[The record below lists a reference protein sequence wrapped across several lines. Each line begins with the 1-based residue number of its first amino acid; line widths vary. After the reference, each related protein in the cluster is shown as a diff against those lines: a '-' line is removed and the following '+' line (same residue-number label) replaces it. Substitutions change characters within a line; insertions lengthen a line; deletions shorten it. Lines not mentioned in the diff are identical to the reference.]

1 MAKSYYKY
9 KERDPNAIDYAG
21 ASKELSGGLMDVVT
35 GIEADAD
42 KLTDD
47 IRKARSTAEDGGGTS
62 TSKKAGASTSKKDG
76 TGDGDHDV
84 PMTDDLDVNTV
95 LLGLVDKGQELG
107 LRLKNDH
114 DNGIIGDLAYKQKNE
129 ALAATFKTLK
139 EVSVGAQ
146 ILAKETADG
155 MADGSIDQIQQL
167 DFQELISYSLTDE
180 RVKID
185 IDEDG
190 VGYAYKVDDKGI
202 MIPQTKKTLNQLRN
216 LTQQRFPAYD
226 LQGNVDQIVTNVG
239 KALSTLGGKN
249 KTTYD
254 LLQNEKLSGSVNGGY
269 VTSMMLIDDF
279 ATGLTDTELASI
291 LTAQL
296 GSKYKPVNDPYMLVT
311 VDANGAEV
319 RDQYKILYDKDSS
332 LSGVSAKVAKLTPE
346 QRKAGEDFVQREV
359 LARFNVE
366 KPAAAKPMSDAE
378 RKAAEDRDKNI
389 KAAKSDVTYL
399 RKIFEAKT
407 PEEVSQV
414 LAKYS
419 DQLMDL
425 IPDTE
430 KTGSEFIR
438 AEAVGSGGNRT
449 INVVFKDKYGTTKS
463 RSAGVTIP
471 EKFQDFVDSG
481 GVLITG
487 NENLR
492 TLREEAMAEVPDPSS
507 LVRGN
512 AEGVYEITVLE
523 EQLPSIVTDVTLSDA
538 MDAVMS
544 ALDWTSYANMGR
556 AYSDMSTAAEDMFK
570 KMGFEDYAISQDGDN
585 ILISVDG
592 YDIPAFNMAKTD
604 DASFDGNKHDKRR
617 GDFKRHMSSIYTAL
631 TTGKKVGN
639 GANTNATPT
648 NKSNVL

>member
-95 LLGLVDKGQELG
+95 LLGLVDKGAAFG

-167 DFQELISYSLTDE
+167 DFQELISYNLTDS

-185 IDEDG
+185 IDENG
-190 VGYAYKVDDKGI
+190 VGYAYRVDDKGV
-202 MIPQTKKTLNQLRN
+202 MIPQTKKTMNQLKN

-226 LQGNVDQIVTNVG
+226 LQGNVDQIVANVG

-296 GSKYKPVNDPYMLVT
+296 GSKYKPVNDPYMSVT
-311 VDANGAEV
+311 EDANGVEV
-319 RDQYKILYDKDSS
+319 NDQYKILYEKDSS
-332 LSGVSAKVAKLTPE
+332 PSGVSAKVAKLTPE
-346 QRKAGEDFVQREV
+346 QRKAGEDFVQREI
-359 LARFNVE
+359 LSRFNVE

-378 RKAAEDRDKNI
+378 RKAREERDKI
-389 KAAKSDVTYL
+389 IEAAKADVNNL
-399 RKIFEAKT
+399 KKIFEAKS
-407 PEEVSQV
+407 EDEVESALSA
-414 LAKYS
+414 LAPNVIENLPKNSEFMRLESVVVGNSRSINAIYTNEYGKIIS
-419 DQLMDL
+419 EPIVVK
-425 IPDTE
+425 IPD
-430 KTGSEFIR
+430 
-438 AEAVGSGGNRT
+438 N
-449 INVVFKDKYGTTKS
+449 
-463 RSAGVTIP
+463 
-471 EKFQDFVDSG
+471 FQDFVDEG
-481 GVLITG
+481 GEKLTG
-487 NENLR
+487 NPNLLS
-492 TLREEAMAEVPDPSS
+492 LRKESGVGANDQK
-507 LVRGN
+507 RGDKG
-512 AEGVYEITVLE
+512 GVYEITVLE
-523 EQLPSIVTDVTLSDA
+523 ENIPAFKSAVTLSDA
-538 MDAVMS
+538 MDTVES
-544 ALDWTSYANMGR
+544 ELDWMSYANMGT

-570 KMGFEDYAISQDGDN
+570 KMGFTDYTISQDGN
-585 ILISVDG
+585 KILISVDG
-592 YDIPAFNMAKTD
+592 HDIPAFNMAKTD

-617 GDFKRHMSSIYTAL
+617 GDFQRHMSDIYTAL
-631 TTGKKVGN
+631 TTGKKMGGTVKPAGKPS
-639 GANTNATPT
+639 NTLNATNR
-648 NKSNVL
+648 NKG

>member
-95 LLGLVDKGQELG
+95 LLGLVDKGAAFG
-107 LRLKNDH
+107 LKLKNDH

-129 ALAATFKTLK
+129 ALAATFKTMK

-167 DFQELISYSLTDE
+167 DFQELISYNLTDS

-185 IDEDG
+185 IDENG
-190 VGYAYKVDDKGI
+190 VGYAYRVDDKGV
-202 MIPQTKKTLNQLRN
+202 MIPQTKKTMNQLKN

-296 GSKYKPVNDPYMLVT
+296 GSKYKPVNDPYMSVT
-311 VDANGAEV
+311 VDANGVEV
-319 RDQYKILYDKDSS
+319 NDQYKILYEKNSS

-389 KAAKSDVTYL
+389 KAAKLDITYL

-414 LAKYS
+414 LARYS
-419 DQLMDL
+419 NQLIDL
-425 IPDTE
+425 IPETE
-430 KTGSEFIR
+430 RTGSEFIR
-438 AEAVGSGGNRT
+438 AEAVGTGDNRT
-449 INVVFKDKYGTTKS
+449 INVVFKDKYGTIKS
-463 RSAGVTIP
+463 RPAGVEIP
-471 EKFQDFVDSG
+471 DNFQDFVDSG

-487 NENLR
+487 NNNLR
-492 TLREEAMAEVPDPSS
+492 TLREEAMAEISDPSS
-507 LVRGN
+507 LVRGDKG
-512 AEGVYEITVLE
+512 GVYEITVLE
-523 EQLPSIVTDVTLSDA
+523 ENIPAFKSAVTLAKVDSIIEKE
-538 MDAVMS
+538 
-544 ALDWTSYANMGR
+544 LDDDSYWINSP
-556 AYSDMSTAAEDMFK
+556 YSDMKDTAEQVFAA
-570 KMGFEDYAISQDGDN
+570 MGFEDYTISEDGDN
-585 ILISVDG
+585 ILISVEG
-592 YDIPAFNMAKTD
+592 YDIPAFDTKKNENRD
-604 DASFDGNKHDKRR
+604 HSKRR
-617 GDFKRHMSSIYTAL
+617 GEFKRHLSDIYTAL
-631 TTGKKVGN
+631 TTGKKVGGSGKPADN
-639 GANTNATPT
+639 VENSKKPTPIS
-648 NKSNVL
+648 K

>member
-47 IRKARSTAEDGGGTS
+47 IRKARSAAEDGGGTS

-84 PMTDDLDVNTV
+84 PMTDNLDVNTV
-95 LLGLVDKGQELG
+95 LLGLVDKGAAFG

-129 ALAATFKTLK
+129 AITATFKALK

-146 ILAKETADG
+146 ILAKETAEG

-167 DFQELISYSLTDE
+167 DFQELISYTLTDQ

-190 VGYAYKVDDKGI
+190 VGYAYRVDDKGV

-226 LQGNVDQIVTNVG
+226 LQGNVKTIVDNVG
-239 KALSTLGGKN
+239 EALSTLGGKN

-254 LLQNEKLSGSVNGGY
+254 LLQNEKLSVSVNGGY
-269 VTSMMLIDDF
+269 VTSMNLIDDF
-279 ATGLTDTELASI
+279 ATGLTDTQLASI

-296 GSKYKPVNDPYMLVT
+296 GSKYKPVNDPYMSVT
-311 VDANGAEV
+311 EDANGVEV
-319 RDQYKILYDKDSS
+319 NDQYKILYEKDSS

-378 RKAAEDRDKNI
+378 REAREERGKNI
-389 KAAKSDVTYL
+389 DVVKADVNNL
-399 RKIFEAKT
+399 KKIFEAKS
-407 PEEVSQV
+407 EDEVAEALSAFAPNV
-414 LAKYS
+414 IKNLPKNSEFMRLESAGKGGGIYLIYKDAYGKTVS
-419 DQLMDL
+419 MPIVVK
-425 IPDTE
+425 IPD
-430 KTGSEFIR
+430 
-438 AEAVGSGGNRT
+438 N
-449 INVVFKDKYGTTKS
+449 
-463 RSAGVTIP
+463 
-471 EKFQDFVDSG
+471 FQAFVDEG
-481 GVLITG
+481 GEKLTG
-487 NENLR
+487 NPNLLS
-492 TLREEAMAEVPDPSS
+492 LREES
-507 LVRGN
+507 
-512 AEGVYEITVLE
+512 GVGANDQKKGDLGGTYKIDVLE
-523 EQLPSIVTDVTLSDA
+523 ENIPAFKSAVKLDVA

-544 ALDWTSYANMGR
+544 GLDDWSYANMGN
-556 AYSDMSTAAEDMFK
+556 AYEDMSESAAKMFK
-570 KMGFEDYAISQDGDN
+570 KMEFTDYTISQDGDN

-592 YDIPAFNMAKTD
+592 HDIPAFNMAKTD
-604 DASFDGNKHDKRR
+604 DETFTGNKHDKRR
-617 GDFKRHMSSIYTAL
+617 GDFKRHMSDIYTAL
-631 TTGKKVGN
+631 TTGKKMVVTDKPDGKPDDG
-639 GANTNATPT
+639 GAAGDNI
-648 NKSNVL
+648 LGG